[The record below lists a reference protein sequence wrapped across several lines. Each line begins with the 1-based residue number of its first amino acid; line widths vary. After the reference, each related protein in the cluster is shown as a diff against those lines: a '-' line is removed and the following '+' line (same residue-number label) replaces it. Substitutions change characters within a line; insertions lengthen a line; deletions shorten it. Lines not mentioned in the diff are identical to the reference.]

1 MACFHKF
8 EKEGFMDSQIAT
20 RYKVAAFF
28 DLDNTIMRG
37 ASIFHLARGLFSRKF
52 LSTSDLISFAIAQGK
67 FLVTG
72 NENKGDMARV
82 TQDALMFVAG
92 RSVSQLTALGEE
104 IYHEIMESKIWPE
117 TVALAQKHL
126 AAGHEVWLVSAA
138 PIEIAELIARKLKL
152 TGAIGTK
159 SEIIDGKYTGKLI
172 NKPMHGE
179 EKAIAIR
186 ELAVSRD
193 ISLPKSFGYSDSSND
208 LPLLSSVGYPQA
220 VNPDS
225 KLRNHA
231 KLRMWPIHD
240 FKRQYIAAK
249 YTRPLKKTLVATLSA
264 TIGIAFIANKKTKQ
278 QI

>member
-1 MACFHKF
+1 
-8 EKEGFMDSQIAT
+8 MDSQIAT
-20 RYKVAAFF
+20 RFKVAAFF

-37 ASIFHLARGLFSRKF
+37 ASIYHLARGLFSRKF
-52 LSTSDLISFAIAQGK
+52 LSSSDLISFAIAQGK
-67 FLVTG
+67 FLLTG
-72 NENKGDMARV
+72 NENKADMARV
-82 TQDALMFVAG
+82 TEDALMFVAG

-126 AAGHEVWLVSAA
+126 ADNHEVWLVSAA
-138 PIEIAELIARKLKL
+138 PIEIADLIARKLGF
-152 TGAIGTK
+152 TGAIATK

-186 ELAVSRD
+186 QLAATRE

-208 LPLLSSVGYPQA
+208 LPLLNLIGYPQA

-225 KLRNHA
+225 KLRIYA
-231 KLRMWPIHD
+231 QLKKWPIHD
-240 FKRQYIAAK
+240 FKRQYIANK
-249 YTRPLKKTLVATLSA
+249 YTKPLQKTFAATLGA
-264 TIGIAFIANKKTKQ
+264 TIGIAFFANKKTKQ
-278 QI
+278 QIY